1 MNKKL
6 FGILAVGTALFGTIL
21 HGTPAHSD
29 ETPDPTA
36 GTRAIYGNI
45 PNDQIE
51 FISSPDRIKSA
62 VAGGSMT
69 TIWETLEHGERVEC
83 LDCISAVEPL
93 LYDANP
99 RTREISAWWLRRRMF
114 GVFGPGESYERT
126 INALK
131 SDPNPQ
137 RRAYAANALG
147 EFLAEPGIEA
157 CKNAIETDQDPGVR
171 AAAATA
177 LGRLNSDGAGALS
190 RAMAD
195 GDARVRLAGL
205 ASAGRVNTFAD
216 ATAVSKL
223 TGDSNANVRRNAVEL
238 LGSLKVKDSAA
249 ALTALA
255 KNDPDAEV
263 RGSAC
268 HSLGELRASSAR
280 AVLEDVAKS
289 DANGLVRDQAQIAL
303 RRL

>member
-1 MNKKL
+1 MNTK
-6 FGILAVGTALFGTIL
+6 ILGVLAIGTALFGTVL
-21 HGTPAHSD
+21 HSEPAFSD
-29 ETPDPTA
+29 DTPDPAA

-51 FISSPDRIKSA
+51 FLSSPDRIKSA
-62 VAGGSMT
+62 AAGGSMS

-83 LDCISAVEPL
+83 LDCIPAVEPL

-114 GVFGPGESYERT
+114 GVFGPGEAYERT
-126 INALK
+126 VNTLK
-131 SDPNPQ
+131 SDGDPKK
-137 RRAYAANALG
+137 RAYAAYALG
-147 EFLAEPGIEA
+147 EFLAAPGIEA
-157 CKNAIETDQDPGVR
+157 CKTAIETDKDAGVR
-171 AAAATA
+171 EAAASA
-177 LGRLNSDGAGALS
+177 LGRLNSDGGGALS
-190 RAMAD
+190 KAM
-195 GDARVRLAGL
+195 GDSEAKVRLAGL

-216 ATAVSKL
+216 APAVAKL
-223 TGDSNANVRRNAVEL
+223 VGDGDAVVRRNAAEL

-255 KNDPDAEV
+255 KNDPNADV

-280 AVLEDVAKS
+280 SVLEDVAKT
-289 DANGLVRDQAQIAL
+289 DTNGLVRDQAAIAL